1 MPSYRTGLVP
11 AQPAGAWV
19 IIRDMTSVPDRA
31 RVRLTGISS
40 RAYEHPADRS
50 ALVALRKLSG
60 FDTLLRKLFGL
71 FNERAFRLTYLAGAV
86 RVSERQFPHIYELVR
101 DGSYILDLDEVPEVY
116 VTQNPLVNAM
126 ALGRDKPFIVI
137 TTGMVNLYDPEE
149 LRWVVGHEL
158 GHILSGHVVYRTML
172 LILLRLA
179 ARVAFLPITLGLGAI
194 IWGLEEWFRKSE
206 LSCDRA
212 GLLAGQDVDAAR
224 RALMKLAGGAQLS
237 ELNPD
242 AFREQAHEYDAVPDL
257 RDSILKILQLQG
269 NDAPVRRGQVRRARL
284 LGHARRVRAHPG
296 RRLHAPGH
304 RQQRLGRR
312 GSQERGQGL
321 PGVVEPVPGP
331 ADRHLPRC
339 RRRRGAGRRRPL
351 RPAPKPPPHR
361 RQRPDRQ
368 RRRQLAEPAET
379 TANSRGAKLRDHA
392 AARGLGPSGRAILR
406 RGTAAGRG
414 AHRGAPGGRPP
425 GLAPLAENHEIVAV
439 HDLALVFLA

>member
-1 MPSYRTGLVP
+1 
-11 AQPAGAWV
+11 
-19 IIRDMTSVPDRA
+19 MTSVPDRA

-86 RVSERQFPHIYELVR
+86 RASERQFPHIYELVR

-172 LILLRLA
+172 LILLQLA

-269 NDAPVRRGQVRRARL
+269 NTHPFAVVRFAELDYWATHGEYERILGGDYPRRDTDSSASVGEEIRNAAKSYQESWNRSQDPLIGIFRGV
-284 LGHARRVRAHPG
+284 
-296 RRLHAPGH
+296 
-304 RQQRLGRR
+304 
-312 GSQERGQGL
+312 
-321 PGVVEPVPGP
+321 
-331 ADRHLPRC
+331 
-339 RRRRGAGRRRPL
+339 
-351 RPAPKPPPHR
+351 
-361 RQRPDRQ
+361 
-368 RRRQLAEPAET
+368 AE
-379 TANSRGAKLRDHA
+379 G
-392 AARGLGPSGRAILR
+392 AARAGGGLFDRLQN
-406 RGTAAGRG
+406 RG
-414 AHRGAPGGRPP
+414 PGGP
-425 GLAPLAENHEIVAV
+425 GGTSN
-439 HDLALVFLA
+439 DDN

>member
-1 MPSYRTGLVP
+1 
-11 AQPAGAWV
+11 
-19 IIRDMTSVPDRA
+19 MTSVPDRA

-269 NDAPVRRGQVRRARL
+269 NTHPFAVVRFAELDYWATHGEYERILGGDYTRRDTDSSASVGEEVRNAAKAYQESWNRSQDPLIGIFRGV
-284 LGHARRVRAHPG
+284 
-296 RRLHAPGH
+296 
-304 RQQRLGRR
+304 
-312 GSQERGQGL
+312 
-321 PGVVEPVPGP
+321 
-331 ADRHLPRC
+331 
-339 RRRRGAGRRRPL
+339 
-351 RPAPKPPPHR
+351 
-361 RQRPDRQ
+361 
-368 RRRQLAEPAET
+368 AE
-379 TANSRGAKLRDHA
+379 G
-392 AARGLGPSGRAILR
+392 AARAGGGLFDRLQN
-406 RGTAAGRG
+406 
-414 AHRGAPGGRPP
+414 RPP
-425 GLAPLAENHEIVAV
+425 TGGSGTGNGG
-439 HDLALVFLA
+439 DN